1 MIHPATVHFAMV
13 LPVVASAFGV
23 AYLINKKEIMSKI
36 AARTTL
42 VAALAMIGVWY
53 TGSQAG
59 PLIYNYLDAAGKHE
73 LLEHKQLG
81 LYLAIAMAVIAL
93 LQIAGCRLKKF
104 GLEALAIVLLIGAT
118 FTTFLQGK
126 HGGEIVYE
134 HGQPFQMQQ
143 LKNYLENDDDLG
155 MADDIDGAID
165 MIKEKTVTINKE
177 TTAKIEKQLKKKT
190 RSSSVTM
197 STKNID
203 EAAKNKMQQAL
214 DSYLKDKSSVK
225 EFYPCTQE
233 LTQWLK
239 RKESK

>member
-1 MIHPATVHFAMV
+1 MMIHPATAHFAMV

-23 AYLINKKEIMSKI
+23 AYLISKKEIMSKI

-81 LYLAIAMAVIAL
+81 LYLAIAMGIIAL

-104 GLEALAIVLLIGAT
+104 ALEALAILLLIGAM

-126 HGGEIVYE
+126 HGGEIVYDY
-134 HGQPFQMQQ
+134 GKPFQMEQ
-143 LKNYLENDDDLG
+143 LTNYLNNDDDLG
-155 MADDIDGAID
+155 MADEVDEAID
-165 MIKEKTVTINKE
+165 LIKEKTSTINTK
-177 TTAKIEKQLKKKT
+177 TTAKIQNKKVVEKK
-190 RSSSVTM
+190 
-197 STKNID
+197 D
-203 EAAKNKMQQAL
+203 E
-214 DSYLKDKSSVK
+214 
-225 EFYPCTQE
+225 E
-233 LTQWLK
+233 
-239 RKESK
+239 